1 MLWKVSRWVAKR
13 YQREIERGDGDDQE
27 RSWWSA
33 LRSTSALVRFQSP
46 ASATLESSSLCKLPP
61 HPNKVAKSC
70 LPISTRTV
78 KAITHT
84 LSPGLSSCVYSLIIV
99 FELPPAPAARGEFG
113 ASSFLPAVK
122 AAALRLVYSQMSQYT
137 LLLLKSR
144 LEGVRDEGRKS
155 RTRVKKGGGN
165 FKGNPPQLGTSR
177 ASYACRRS
185 ILS

>member
-1 MLWKVSRWVAKR
+1 MIRKEDGGQLFVLHLLLSASRFLPHLPT
-13 YQREIERGDGDDQE
+13 IL
-27 RSWWSA
+27 SC
-33 LRSTSALVRFQSP
+33 TI
-46 ASATLESSSLCKLPP
+46 PP
-61 HPNKVAKSC
+61 HPVKVAKFF

-78 KAITHT
+78 KAITYT

-122 AAALRLVYSQMSQYT
+122 AAALRLMYSQMSQYT
-137 LLLLKSR
+137 FLLLR
-144 LEGVRDEGRKS
+144 FTLEGVRDEGRKS

-165 FKGNPPQLGTSR
+165 FRGNSPQLGTSR
-177 ASYACRRS
+177 ASYTCRRS